1 MMSAKVCFLVL
12 VLFGIGAAA
21 SAQAASP
28 TPISACPYT
37 ISAPG
42 NYTVTKNLT
51 ASGNCITIAANSI
64 TIDLQGHTITGNGV
78 GIGVGNNSDDF
89 AHQHIIIAN
98 GTIRKFDNGISG
110 NIGLVTIA
118 NMTVGDNTGNGI
130 NTGNFGTVVDTVAS
144 WNGLAGIT
152 GQGGLISGVQADHN
166 AFRGM
171 VLQFM
176 VISNSEAN
184 DNGDIGIWALDS
196 SVLATTAK
204 RNASDGFMLV
214 GDINLIDD
222 STASGNGG
230 NGISMLD
237 AGGGR
242 NSATNNVANNNAEA
256 GFALGCPAHAF
267 GNTAINNPGGDI
279 LTTDNTCACWITKRT
294 KRRHPCRDA
303 KSSPSLQTQGSPE
316 APRQPREPLKD
327 ECLVLSAKFVRSFCF
342 SV

>member
-1 MMSAKVCFLVL
+1 MITRSATTWLGILAL

-37 ISAPG
+37 ITTSG
-42 NYTVTKNLT
+42 NYVVTRDLV
-51 ASGNCITIAANSI
+51 ASGDCITIAANSV
-64 TIDLQGHTITGNGV
+64 TIDLQGHTITGSGV
-78 GIGVGNNSDDF
+78 GIGVGSRGDF
-89 AHQHIIIAN
+89 GHQHIIIAN

-110 NIGLVTIA
+110 PIGFVTIA
-118 NMTVGDNTGNGI
+118 NMAVRDNTGNGI

-152 GQGGLISGVQADHN
+152 GSGGFVSGVQANHN

-171 VLQFM
+171 QLQFS
-176 VISNSEAN
+176 IITNGEAN

-214 GDINLIDD
+214 GDTNAISD
-222 STASGNGG
+222 STASDNGG

-237 AGGGR
+237 AGAGTNR
-242 NSATNNVANNNAEA
+242 AVNNVANNNAEA
-256 GFALGCPAHAF
+256 GITLGCPAVAF
-267 GNTAINNPGGDI
+267 GNTAINNPGGN
-279 LTTDNTCACWITKRT
+279 LVTTDNTCV
-294 KRRHPCRDA
+294 
-303 KSSPSLQTQGSPE
+303 
-316 APRQPREPLKD
+316 
-327 ECLVLSAKFVRSFCF
+327 VLNNKTR
-342 SV
+342 